1 MAAEAGESIERLAGE
16 LRAMAGEE
24 VNLESGPQVAKI
36 LFERLGL
43 KPGGRTPSGA
53 LSTRSDVLE
62 ELAPLHP
69 FPARLLEYRA
79 LTKLKSTYLD
89 ALPRAV
95 DSARRPRAHPLRIRP
110 GCSPGG
116 CPRAIPTSR
125 TSRCAPSRGAR
136 SATHSSPRPAPH
148 WWGRTTRRSSC
159 A

>member
-1 MAAEAGESIERLAGE
+1 AQIEARDQWSLYERLEHPLIPVLIDMERAGIAIDAARLHAMAAEAGEAIERLGRE
-16 LRAMAGEE
+16 LRAMAGED

-79 LTKLKSTYLD
+79 LTKLKPTYLD
-89 ALPRAV
+89 ALPRAA
-95 DSARRPRAHPLRIRP
+95 DP
-110 GCSPGG
+110 GDQRVHTRYHQAGVFTG
-116 CPRAIPTSR
+116 RL
-125 TSRCAPSRGAR
+125 
-136 SATHSSPRPAPH
+136 SS
-148 WWGRTTRRSSC
+148 
-159 A
+159 